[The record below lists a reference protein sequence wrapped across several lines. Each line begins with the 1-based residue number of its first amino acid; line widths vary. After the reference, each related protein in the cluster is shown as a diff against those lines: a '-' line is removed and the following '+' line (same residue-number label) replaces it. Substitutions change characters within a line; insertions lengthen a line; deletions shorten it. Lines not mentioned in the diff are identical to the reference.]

1 MVDDVLRM
9 RATLV
14 SEQALAQIRA
24 LGREIGIVPT
34 RAAPGIKTL
43 NTEFV
48 RLGQTIKNVGRELQ
62 QTIPL
67 FGGIGSIGAGLSL
80 GVLSRQ
86 LNETAKRVVELK
98 YASKELGMSERE
110 LRGWGVAAEKVGVS
124 TESMIAGMKDFAS
137 TAAEVK
143 IGIGETRNQ
152 LYALGAGPVVARI
165 NAATTQAEKLRI
177 VFKMRDTLLTEPNG
191 VYKAT
196 QWMNAWGLAM
206 FAVRG
211 SVEDANAAM
220 SKMTSRTKEQEAAA
234 EAYRGEVVKLT
245 AAWDEFATKSGIA
258 VFPWLTAT
266 LQKLEKLGEYLER
279 FEKFNR
285 GDTGQGTLLGKVL
298 PGYDTP
304 APNYSTRG
312 GYRPPA
318 AGGGSSSESWSDFF
332 FKNKSTR
339 GGYKPISFGGMG
351 GDGGDL
357 SDGSRMVKDGV
368 FAALVDFQAYV
379 AAGGQGG
386 GGIQN
391 ASFGGSSGA
400 AAGGGFKSGG
410 GYTLGGGSNLTP
422 GTGGAQGG
430 QPQAYEPGTGK
441 VIGSGSG
448 GVSGGSAGGS
458 GGITAPAGTP
468 IAKTGLATVT
478 AASGRKF
485 QVDARFA
492 SNFQGFIND
501 YEKAGGVLGPE
512 SGTLGHRPHNASGH
526 PIGAAIDINQ
536 VGYGVRGRGGRTLP
550 VETENEIAKK
560 WGMVSGANW
569 RRPDTGHFGIK
580 NVEEARQALIRN
592 GVSPEAA
599 TAQAEQQTGQKASA
613 GGKTVRGSVFATP
626 DDKSEPPGRKTA
638 GGYSNQIPGIALPK
652 SYGKPKGQMYEV
664 TTPDGRTFNLPH
676 IDTGPH
682 PRTGRGIDITGAAAS
697 QMGYTSKNFPT
708 DGGFS
713 YRRVD
718 EQIAG
723 GGPNVSGNVNVRIES
738 NGTAARAS
746 ASADGLWQKS
756 TIENYRQMQPTS
768 SPASVDAAPPF

>member
-1 MVDDVLRM
+1 MVDDILRM
-9 RATLV
+9 RATVV
-14 SEQALAQIRA
+14 SDQALAELRKI
-24 LGREIGIVPT
+24 GRELGVVGQ
-34 RAAPGIKTL
+34 RGAPGIKTI

-48 RLGQTIKNVGRELQ
+48 RLGTTIKTVGRELQ
-62 QTIPL
+62 QTLPL
-67 FGGIGSIGAGLSL
+67 FGGIGSLAAGLSL
-80 GVLSRQ
+80 GVLNRS
-86 LNETAKRVVELK
+86 LNDTAKRVVELK

-110 LRGWGVAAEKVGVS
+110 LRGWSIAAQKVNVS
-124 TESMIAGMKDFAS
+124 TESMMSGMADFAK
-137 TAAEVK
+137 TTAEVK

-177 VFKMRDTLLTEPNG
+177 TFKMRDTLLTEPNG

-196 QWMNAWGLAM
+196 QWMNAWGLGM

-211 SVEDANAAM
+211 SAEEAERAM
-220 SKMTSRTKEQEAAA
+220 GTLKARTAEQVAAA
-234 EAYRGEVVKLT
+234 EAYHANIIKLST
-245 AAWDEFATKSGIA
+245 AWSDLVDKASISLFPRLQTSITEFEKIIK
-258 VFPWLTAT
+258 L
-266 LQKLEKLGEYLER
+266 LEKIGDLVPGGGAEGGKPGVVDDPLGWGADKLLNLNKQLPR
-279 FEKFNR
+279 SPSQRNR
-285 GDTGQGTLLGKVL
+285 G
-298 PGYDTP
+298 
-304 APNYSTRG
+304 A
-312 GYRPPA
+312 YRPA
-318 AGGGSSSESWSDFF
+318 
-332 FKNKSTR
+332 
-339 GGYKPISFGGMG
+339 SFGGDDDM
-351 GDGGDL
+351 

-386 GGIQN
+386 GGVQN
-391 ASFGGSSGA
+391 ASFGGSGGA

-410 GYTLGGGSNLTP
+410 GYTLQGGGSNLTP
-422 GTGGAQGG
+422 GTGGGAGG
-430 QPQAYEPGTGK
+430 QPQVYEPGTGK

-458 GGITAPAGTP
+458 GGITAPAGTA

-492 SNFQGFIND
+492 HNFQGFIND

-550 VETENEIAKK
+550 SATENELAKK
-560 WGMVSGANW
+560 WGLVSGDNW

-580 NVEEARQALIRN
+580 SVEEARQALIRN

-613 GGKTVRGSVFATP
+613 GGKTVKGSYFGSAP
-626 DDKSEPPGRKTA
+626 GWPADPSEPASRPTA
-638 GGYSNQIPGIALPK
+638 GGFKNTIPGIALPADK
-652 SYGKPKGQMYEV
+652 YGKPTGQMYTV
-664 TTPDGRTFNLPH
+664 TGPDGRTMQLPH
-676 IDTGPH
+676 IDSGPH
-682 PRTGRGIDITGAAAS
+682 RRTGRGIDITAAGAAA
-697 QMGYTSKNFPT
+697 MGYTSKNFPT

-718 EQIAG
+718 DQIAG
-723 GGPNVSGNVNVRIES
+723 GGQNVSGNVNVKIES
-738 NGTAARAS
+738 NGTAAKAS

-768 SPASVDAAPPF
+768 APASVDAAPPF